1 MNQEL
6 NFENVSEVISKGIN
20 NAFSIVYDV
29 LKSGEITKFGT
40 NVLDTINDT
49 FKKIDWTLVGETIKL
64 GFTSIFETIKNSDF
78 PKQIGNAIRELF
90 SAMDIGSIISGIFD
104 SIGAIGGN
112 LLSGFL
118 GMENSKGM

>member
-40 NVLDTINDT
+40 NILDTINDT

-78 PKQIGNAIRELF
+78 PNQLGNAIRELF
-90 SAMDIGSIISGIFD
+90 NAVDIGSIISGIFD
-104 SIGAIGGN
+104 SIGVIGGN